1 MKKAIVYLFL
11 FALAACKE
19 PTISEGI
26 LPLTPPA
33 TTDPD
38 GGNWQ
43 TVVLRSGVGVPAPAA
58 VSSDAYQRELTAVKN
73 GLAGTTP
80 EQNTAV
86 TYWAYGGVQ
95 RWNQIARQLIAK
107 YNVMPAYDAATGRY
121 AAYDV
126 AKPMSDAPFAA
137 RLLAYLSVAQ
147 YDALVMTWRAKFQYN
162 RPALERQGVQPRIP
176 VADVPSYPSEDAAV
190 AEASYQMLTFLFPNE
205 ADWLKAKATEHK
217 QSRVWAGA
225 CVPSDLQAG
234 ETLGATVATSV
245 VSRART
251 DGFAQA
257 HDPANTWPT
266 LLARAPYDTKW
277 QSLEIPARAPVLP
290 LAGSVQTWF
299 DATAVGRTAP
309 GPPPATTSPAFQQAL
324 AEIRTISDTRSREQ
338 WRIADFWSD
347 GVGSYAVA
355 GHWNRIAEE
364 LIQQTAQNELRAART
379 YALLNRALHDATTVT
394 WQTKYR
400 YFVPRPS
407 QIDARIKTVAL
418 IPNSPGYPSN
428 HAVSAASAAVVL
440 GHLFPGDASK
450 LTGQANEAGLARVYA
465 GTNYRFDVDEGAKT
479 GAAVGKIAA
488 DWSKADGAK

>member
-1 MKKAIVYLFL
+1 MKKILLYLFL
-11 FALAACKE
+11 LTLAACKE

-43 TVVLRSGVGVPAPAA
+43 TVVLRSAVSVPAPAA
-58 VSSDAYQRELTAVKN
+58 VSSDAYQRELTEVKN
-73 GLAGTTP
+73 GLLGTSP
-80 EQNTAV
+80 ERNTAV

-107 YNVMPAYDAATGRY
+107 YNVAPAYDAATGQY
-121 AAYDV
+121 APFNANRPT
-126 AKPMSDAPFAA
+126 ADAPVAA

-162 RPALERQGVQPRIP
+162 RPALERQGVVPLVP
-176 VADVPSYPSEDAAV
+176 VADLPSYPSEDAAV
-190 AEASYQMLTFLFPNE
+190 AEASQQVLAALFPAE
-205 ADWLKAKATEHK
+205 ADWLRAKATEHK

-234 ETLGATVATSV
+234 ETLGGSVATAV
-245 VSRART
+245 VSRARA

-257 HDPANTWPT
+257 HDPGNTWPA
-266 LLARAPYDTKW
+266 LLARAPYDVKW
-277 QSLEIPARAPVLP
+277 QSLEIPARMPVLP

-299 DATAVGRTAP
+299 DAEAVGRTAP

-324 AEIRTISDTRSREQ
+324 AEVRTVSDSRSREQ

-364 LIQQTAQNELRAART
+364 LVQQNAQNELRAART
-379 YALLNRALHDATTVT
+379 YALLNRALHDATTVA

-407 QIDARIKTVAL
+407 QMDARIKTAAL
-418 IPNSPGYPSN
+418 IPNFPSYPSN
-428 HAVSAASAAVVL
+428 HALSAASAAAVL
-440 GHLFPGDASK
+440 GYLFPADASK
-450 LTGQANEAGLARVYA
+450 LDAQANEAALSRVYA
-465 GTNYRFDVDEGAKT
+465 GTNYRFDIDEGQKT
-479 GAAVGKIAA
+479 GVAVGKLTA
-488 DWSKADGAK
+488 DWAKADGAK